1 MNISFLNRFSIR
13 LRINCVVALTA
24 AAFSI
29 AAAPIKIGD
38 TFPDLSKFK
47 LEGKLPDLNG
57 KVVLVDFW
65 ASWCAPCKESFPTM
79 NDLQKR
85 YGRQGFII
93 IAINVDENNSDMVDF
108 LKKHSASFTVVRDAA
123 QKLVDKV
130 DISTMPTSFL
140 IDSSGKVRF
149 THSGFRGDETKK
161 RYEQEIESL
170 LQK

>member
-1 MNISFLNRFSIR
+1 MNMSFLKPNSFRPLIGC
-13 LRINCVVALTA
+13 LVALTA
-24 AAFSI
+24 GTLALVAG
-29 AAAPIKIGD
+29 PIKVGD
-38 TFPDLSKFK
+38 AFPDLSKFK
-47 LEGKLPDLNG
+47 LEGTLPDMKG

-85 YGRQGFII
+85 YGSQGLII
-93 IAINVDENNSDMVDF
+93 IGINVDEKNADMLDF
-108 LKKHSASFTVVRDAA
+108 LKKHSADFTVVRDAA
-123 QKLVDKV
+123 QKLVDKA

-161 RYEQEIESL
+161 KYEQEIESL
-170 LQK
+170 LPK